1 MNLNEEQRP
10 YAAGD
15 DFEYEPWQ
23 HSELLRELH
32 ALHTLP
38 DPQRRGY
45 MLEALLERAFR
56 HAHFEA
62 DHNPKMDAERQ
73 TDFAVISHSH
83 RYLVEVKWK
92 NRAAG
97 APEVDE
103 VRSRLRGGDSTVVGV
118 LFTMLG
124 INDDGIQRIVGH
136 RDHGLVLVFDEA
148 DILVALED
156 PHELERLLR
165 LKHDELAVH
174 GRVNLGA
181 QHREARRSVRSRAGK
196 EQRLP
201 ETHHRLLNIDGDE
214 VPSFHGA
221 GDFGTTVFCLELPDV
236 DWVPAA
242 GSGMCLDMPVAAWSQ
257 DEFLDR
263 LDELN
268 ELGWITDRGQWA
280 LQQHGRNWHGVGAR
294 SFVQA
299 LKDWEARTA
308 ALEDPHHSEE
318 FVYFEACDGGFYTV
332 SGNVSA
338 EPIRRVVRCNASF
351 QLVGVPVDPGS
362 LLQLYR
368 RFDVPSRGY
377 FRPLVE
383 QSVTRHRLAGRVQ
396 LKVLGYIVEPAER
409 HWDKQDWVV
418 GVLAANPYYK
428 SGLQPPDNWPDG
440 LARSGVIIC
449 SLRSHHPLSKP
460 KERYELWSY
469 EVARTSDAHPLR
481 VVAEWYEVREEM
493 KERVPA
499 AGAASRYFS
508 VGVGEVLKE
517 ENPVPERVMLNPQ

>member
-1 MNLNEEQRP
+1 MNPDEEQRP
-10 YAAGD
+10 DAAD
-15 DFEYEPWQ
+15 DDSEYEPWQ

-32 ALHTLP
+32 VLHTLP

-56 HAHFEA
+56 QAHFEA
-62 DHNPKMDAERQ
+62 DHNPKMDPERQ

-92 NRAAG
+92 NREAG
-97 APEVDE
+97 TPEVDE
-103 VRSRLRGGDSTVVGV
+103 VRSRLLGGDSTVVGV

-124 INDDGIQRIVGH
+124 INDDGKQRIIGR

-148 DILVALED
+148 DILVALRD
-156 PHELERLLR
+156 PHELARLLR
-165 LKHDELAVH
+165 HKHDQLAVH
-174 GRVNLGA
+174 GQVDVGA
-181 QHREARRSVRSRAGK
+181 QHREARRSPRSRAGK

-201 ETHHRLLNIDGDE
+201 ETHHRLLNIDGEE

-242 GSGMCLDMPVAAWSQ
+242 GSGMCLDMPVAARSQ
-257 DEFLDR
+257 DEFLGR
-263 LDELN
+263 LDDLN

-280 LQQHGRNWHGVGAR
+280 IQQHGRNWHGVGAR

-308 ALEDPHHSEE
+308 ALDDPHHSEE

-332 SGNVSA
+332 SGSFSA
-338 EPIRRVVRCNASF
+338 EPTRRLARCNASF

-362 LLQLYR
+362 LQQLYR

-383 QSVTRHRLAGRVQ
+383 QSVTRHRLAGSVQ
-396 LKVLGYIVEPAER
+396 LKVLGYIVEPAD
-409 HWDKQDWVV
+409 HYWDKQEWVV

-428 SGLQPPDNWPDG
+428 TGLQPPDNWPDD

-469 EVARTSDAHPLR
+469 EVARTSDAHALR
-481 VVAEWYEVREEM
+481 VVAEWSEVEEEREERM
-493 KERVPA
+493 PT

-517 ENPVPERVMLNPQ
+517 ENPAPGRAMPNLQ